1 LNREQFLHWLN
12 QVYSTR
18 EAEIGCDRLQEVLPT
33 FVDLEV
39 TGQPLPEELAEEVRS
54 HLTHCPDCAEE
65 YAGLL
70 ALARLEAQGRLPE
83 NEASLSGFDTLE
95 PA

>member
-1 LNREQFLHWLN
+1 MNREQFLHWLN

-39 TGQPLPEELAEEVRS
+39 TGQPPPKELAEEVRS
-54 HLTHCPDCAEE
+54 HLAHCPDCAEE

-70 ALARLEAQGRLPE
+70 ALAQLEAQGHLPE
-83 NEASLSGFDTLE
+83 IEDSLSGFDTLE